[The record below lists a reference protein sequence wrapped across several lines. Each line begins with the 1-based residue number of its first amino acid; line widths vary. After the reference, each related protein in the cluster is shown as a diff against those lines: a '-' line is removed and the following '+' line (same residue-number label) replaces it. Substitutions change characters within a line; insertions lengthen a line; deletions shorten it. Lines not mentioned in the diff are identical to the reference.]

1 MRTTATHSAPQT
13 TLRAAPG
20 CAIQRTSYMAPS
32 MAGTTTIRAPSAK
45 PEPVVT
51 QDTESGWKVIL
62 FNDEITPFEV
72 VIYGLQRA
80 AGLSLEVAEMVAL
93 EAHQEDSAIVK
104 RGLTEEDA
112 LIICGG
118 LRKWTRI
125 EGLCPGV
132 QCEAERD
139 DD

>member
-1 MRTTATHSAPQT
+1 MNRVLPLLTP
-13 TLRAAPG
+13 
-20 CAIQRTSYMAPS
+20 C
-32 MAGTTTIRAPSAK
+32 AGTTTIRAPKAA
-45 PEPVVT
+45 PQPVT
-51 QDTESGWKVIL
+51 TSHTDAGWKVVL
-62 FNDEITPFEV
+62 HNDALTPFDV

-93 EAHQEDSAIVK
+93 EAHNEEAAVVK

-112 LIICGG
+112 QIICGG
-118 LRKWTRI
+118 LRRWTRI

-132 QCEAERD
+132 NCEALKD

>member
-1 MRTTATHSAPQT
+1 MAATLLRTARDCAV
-13 TLRAAPG
+13 LRIA
-20 CAIQRTSYMAPS
+20 YMAPS
-32 MAGTTTIRAPSAK
+32 MAGTTTIRAPSVK
-45 PEPVVT
+45 PELVAT
-51 QDTESGWKVIL
+51 QDTDSGWKVIL
-62 FNDEITPFEV
+62 FNDEITPFEI

-118 LRKWTRI
+118 LRRWTRI

-132 QCEAERD
+132 QCEAARD
-139 DD
+139 DDS